1 MKGWLP
7 LATIHG
13 VTQYIFDSCHLQDH
27 ILPYILD
34 ERHVEDTLFIV
45 LEEDFRFCKE
55 GGEPIAPDP
64 ALKKVRIG

>member
-1 MKGWLP
+1 M
-7 LATIHG
+7 
-13 VTQYIFDSCHLQDH
+13 
-27 ILPYILD
+27 PYMLD

-64 ALKKVRIG
+64 ELKKVRIG